1 MNQPVTR
8 GRTRPARR
16 AVSFIVAALVVS
28 LSCGGQTAAP
38 SASPSVA
45 TSTAAATQAIEAL
58 SLNWNVGTKGIQY
71 ADIYVAIEKG
81 FFSEKQITV
90 SLTSSSTPTGT
101 LLLSGA
107 AQISSGQPT
116 FTYVPNSQGADLVAI
131 YSPAA
136 TYEVWIAKPP
146 ITDPKQLEGK
156 IIGVFSLQDLD
167 VVYTKQLMDENGLK
181 PGSYTLFAAGAT
193 NNKLAAV
200 VAGQVAAAPL
210 YPPAN
215 FVAKQQGLVEIFNT
229 SQLKFGQVPTFYEVR
244 RSWASQHPVAVVN
257 VIRALNKAH
266 NWLFDRANRAE
277 AIQILVKNT
286 SVAADIAEMSYD
298 LFFTTPGKIYSKNGE
313 WDANVVKKVGDELVT
328 LGLLTA
334 PPPTYESTVA
344 PEYRDK
350 ALAP

>member
-8 GRTRPARR
+8 GGTRPTRR

-45 TSTAAATQAIEAL
+45 TSRAAATQAIEAV

>member
-1 MNQPVTR
+1 M
-8 GRTRPARR
+8 
-16 AVSFIVAALVVS
+16 
-28 LSCGGQTAAP
+28 
-38 SASPSVA
+38 
-45 TSTAAATQAIEAL
+45 

>member
-1 MNQPVTR
+1 M
-8 GRTRPARR
+8 
-16 AVSFIVAALVVS
+16 
-28 LSCGGQTAAP
+28 
-38 SASPSVA
+38 
-45 TSTAAATQAIEAL
+45 
-58 SLNWNVGTKGIQY
+58 
-71 ADIYVAIEKG
+71 AIEKG

-277 AIQILVKNT
+277 AMIGAIDRTVSRSPSTSILSFGTGRV
-286 SVAADIAEMSYD
+286 
-298 LFFTTPGKIYSKNGE
+298 
-313 WDANVVKKVGDELVT
+313 LVT
-328 LGLLTA
+328 TISLRGDSAIRWTA
-334 PPPTYESTVA
+334 L
-344 PEYRDK
+344 PERIGWVET
-350 ALAP
+350 A

>member
-1 MNQPVTR
+1 MGWQRLLPRPVP
-8 GRTRPARR
+8 RP
-16 AVSFIVAALVVS
+16 
-28 LSCGGQTAAP
+28 P
-38 SASPSVA
+38 
-45 TSTAAATQAIEAL
+45 
-58 SLNWNVGTKGIQY
+58 
-71 ADIYVAIEKG
+71 
-81 FFSEKQITV
+81 
-90 SLTSSSTPTGT
+90 
-101 LLLSGA
+101 
-107 AQISSGQPT
+107 
-116 FTYVPNSQGADLVAI
+116 GADKLQLLVKPKGGPQRAWTGWENAI
-131 YSPAA
+131 SALK
-136 TYEVWIAKPP
+136 WI
-146 ITDPKQLEGK
+146 
-156 IIGVFSLQDLD
+156 
-167 VVYTKQLMDENGLK
+167 DENGLK

-244 RSWASQHPVAVVN
+244 RSWASQRPVAVVN

-344 PEYRDK
+344 PEYRG
-350 ALAP
+350 